1 MRTRCVSH
9 ARRKV
14 TLSVGGASTLAALVC
29 LATAPSSWAV
39 EANSTVP
46 GSSVASDV
54 MRDSEIQINA
64 EDWRDMATAMA
75 GSGKQTGSVAGS
87 ANVGTGDQSNT
98 HSTAVRWHN
107 IANANLGSGSQVVA
121 SVDSNGR
128 DRTSDSVRLQMNEG
142 SEVLIPI
149 GSNTPS
155 QMNIHEN
162 SRLHVNANDWHEI
175 ETALAGSGAQSGSI
189 GGNANT
195 GSGRQENFTSD
206 MSDWLDIVNANA
218 GSGAQVVESSGSSG
232 RNRQSDSLRLATPE
246 GNSIKVSLSVLESS
260 VSNNS
265 VAVSG
270 VNGSNDSSFVMEG
283 GHQFSGLL
291 GVNVIVIGTG
301 SNASQNLNVSV
312 VSSHSSEP

>member
-1 MRTRCVSH
+1 MRTRCVSR
-9 ARRKV
+9 ARWKV
-14 TLSVGGASTLAALVC
+14 TSSVGWAFTLAALVC
-29 LATAPSSWAV
+29 LTTATSSGSA
-39 EANSTVP
+39 EADTTVP
-46 GSSVASDV
+46 DGSVASNA
-54 MRDSEIQINA
+54 MPNPEIQINA

-75 GSGKQTGSVAGS
+75 GTGNQTGSAAGS
-87 ANVGTGDQSNT
+87 ANTGSGDQSSA
-98 HSTAVRWHN
+98 HFSAAGWHD
-107 IANANLGSGSQVVA
+107 ITNANLGSGTQVIA

-162 SRLHVNANDWHEI
+162 SKLHVNANDWHEI

-283 GHQFSGLL
+283 GHQFSQLL